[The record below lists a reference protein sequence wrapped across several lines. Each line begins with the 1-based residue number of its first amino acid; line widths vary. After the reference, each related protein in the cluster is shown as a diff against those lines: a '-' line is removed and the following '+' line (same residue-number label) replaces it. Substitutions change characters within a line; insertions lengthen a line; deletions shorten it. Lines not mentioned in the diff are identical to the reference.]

1 MRVINRVITMKKLPE
16 SATVEQKT
24 AVLIQLAGKVPA
36 SEIARITGW
45 KYNSVTKKAF
55 LLKISLRCDE
65 SEKLRT
71 KRRLEAIEASQKKQ
85 AERNSII
92 DNKADV
98 LWKIP
103 KLPKSVAMQM
113 SNFTQAE
120 GVYGAAL

>member
-1 MRVINRVITMKKLPE
+1 MKKLPE